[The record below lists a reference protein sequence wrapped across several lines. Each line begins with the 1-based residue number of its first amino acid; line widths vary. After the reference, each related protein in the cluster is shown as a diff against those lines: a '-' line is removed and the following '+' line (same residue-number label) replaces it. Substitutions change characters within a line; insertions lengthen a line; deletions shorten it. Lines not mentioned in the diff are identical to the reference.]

1 MRATDHSLPDWH
13 TKMAADYSSVGRLW
27 AQKKSSVEMDG
38 WMIEWTDANLP
49 SLTVPDAD
57 SRWSQWL
64 GLAAFM
70 PQVVLLLVA
79 SWAFHSDLT
88 FCCFLHTAIFVSFN
102 KVCTSQVPLGGLHSV
117 VCKQWGCVRRITCWL
132 VADTQWR
139 CVLYFCFTPHMWHMI
154 LGVLVLPVVPVPP
167 AAGHPTPA
175 SITQTGSFA
184 VAALV
189 CWTGNFLFNH

>member
-1 MRATDHSLPDWH
+1 MTASLEYRPVLIVRPNQRVLVPKEAVVRRTDWRIANQPSVTLP
-13 TKMAADYSSVGRLW
+13 G
-27 AQKKSSVEMDG
+27 
-38 WMIEWTDANLP
+38 
-49 SLTVPDAD
+49 AD

-64 GLAAFM
+64 GLAAFA

-102 KVCTSQVPLGGLHSV
+102 KVCTSQVPLGV
-117 VCKQWGCVRRITCWL
+117 WAFVTRREACWL
-132 VADTQWR
+132 VTDTQRR
-139 CVLYFCFTPHMWHMI
+139 CVCLGFTAHISHTI

-175 SITQTGSFA
+175 TIPQTGSFA
-184 VAALV
+184 AAALV
-189 CWTGNFLFNH
+189 CWTGNFLFNK